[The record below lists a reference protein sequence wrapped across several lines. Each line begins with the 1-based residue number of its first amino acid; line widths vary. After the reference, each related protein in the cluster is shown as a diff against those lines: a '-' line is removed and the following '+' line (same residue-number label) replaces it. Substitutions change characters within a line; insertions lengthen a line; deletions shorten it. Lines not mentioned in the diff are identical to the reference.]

1 MYLYRAVDGQ
11 GNTAEFFLSRTR
23 GIAAAKA
30 FFRKALKHHQEPHRI
45 TLDGHRPSHSALRRM
60 GMNGAFNFRGRNP
73 VKIRCCQYLN
83 NVVEQDH
90 RRVKG
95 RLRPMLGFKAFYNAR
110 CVIIG
115 IELAQKIG
123 VGAGIGV
130 SEHASGGGGVQ
141 SIIEIGGGNVVV
153 AAQSS
158 RVNRQDKKKYRIRNW
173 REYERGLRSR
183 GDVTIWLSEDAI
195 AAWVP
200 PKNGLRGGQRRY
212 SNLAV
217 RTALTLRVVFSLP
230 LRPTEGFLDSLLR
243 LMGRNLKAPEHTT
256 LSRRNQIVAVPPLT
270 RSYDG
275 PIDLIVDS
283 TGLKILGCGEWN
295 AHKHK
300 ASKKRRDWRKLH
312 IGVDAEG
319 FIVAAELTASSRD
332 DASTLPALLDTIEV
346 PIRRFTADGA
356 YDHRSVYDQLSA
368 AGTENVVIVIPPRR
382 CAVSAGPTDG
392 PWAQRDTALE
402 RIHQVGRREWQKES
416 GYRQQ
421 ARVENSFFR
430 YKSVLGGGLQARHG
444 KAQRREVAIGC
455 HILNRMAEMGRPK
468 SCAVVS

>member
-1 MYLYRAVDGQ
+1 MV
-11 GNTAEFFLSRTR
+11 
-23 GIAAAKA
+23 AAK
-30 FFRKALKHHQEPHRI
+30 
-45 TLDGHRPSHSALRRM
+45 
-60 GMNGAFNFRGRNP
+60 
-73 VKIRCCQYLN
+73 
-83 NVVEQDH
+83 
-90 RRVKG
+90 
-95 RLRPMLGFKAFYNAR
+95 
-110 CVIIG
+110 
-115 IELAQKIG
+115 
-123 VGAGIGV
+123 
-130 SEHASGGGGVQ
+130 
-141 SIIEIGGGNVVV
+141 
-153 AAQSS
+153 SS
-158 RVNRQDKKKYRIRNW
+158 RVNRQYKKKYRIRNW

-230 LRPTEGFLDSLLR
+230 LRQTEGFLDSLLR
-243 LMGRNLKAPEHTT
+243 LMGLNLKAPDHTT

-270 RSYDG
+270 RSHDG

-346 PIRRFTADGA
+346 SVVAWIGAEMEFARSQAVASGDAFEHRPPECGHCVQNFLDDLDLRDLPGEAARFELGADHALPTTDLRFYPAALVVPCGHLP
-356 YDHRSVYDQLSA
+356 DHA
-368 AGTENVVIVIPPRR
+368 AVAADLGNMAIPNGWIPRR
-382 CAVSAGPTDG
+382 LRSDHCVLRRRYNPHPGSPHTAASAYP
-392 PWAQRDTALE
+392 
-402 RIHQVGRREWQKES
+402 V
-416 GYRQQ
+416 
-421 ARVENSFFR
+421 
-430 YKSVLGGGLQARHG
+430 
-444 KAQRREVAIGC
+444 
-455 HILNRMAEMGRPK
+455 
-468 SCAVVS
+468 

>member
-1 MYLYRAVDGQ
+1 
-11 GNTAEFFLSRTR
+11 
-23 GIAAAKA
+23 
-30 FFRKALKHHQEPHRI
+30 
-45 TLDGHRPSHSALRRM
+45 M
-60 GMNGAFNFRGRNP
+60 GDR
-73 VKIRCCQYLN
+73 
-83 NVVEQDH
+83 
-90 RRVKG
+90 
-95 RLRPMLGFKAFYNAR
+95 
-110 CVIIG
+110 
-115 IELAQKIG
+115 
-123 VGAGIGV
+123 
-130 SEHASGGGGVQ
+130 
-141 SIIEIGGGNVVV
+141 GGNVVV
-153 AAQSS
+153 AGKSS
-158 RVNRQDKKKYRIRNW
+158 RVNRQYKKKYRIRNW
-173 REYERGLRSR
+173 REYKRGLRSR

-217 RTALTLRVVFSLP
+217 RTALTLRVVFGLP
-230 LRPTEGFLDSLLR
+230 LRQTEGFLDSLLR
-243 LMGRNLKAPEHTT
+243 LMGLNLKAPDHTT

-356 YDHRSVYDQLSA
+356 WGQPSGPLDPHISGTVNHDLAHYDHRSVYDQLSA

-382 CAVSAGPTDG
+382 SALSAGPTDG

-402 RIHQVGRREWQKES
+402 RIRQVGRREWQKES

-430 YKSVLGGGLQARHG
+430 YKSVLGGGLKARHG

-455 HILNRMAEMGRPK
+455 HILNRMAELGRPK

>member
-1 MYLYRAVDGQ
+1 MV
-11 GNTAEFFLSRTR
+11 
-23 GIAAAKA
+23 AAK
-30 FFRKALKHHQEPHRI
+30 
-45 TLDGHRPSHSALRRM
+45 
-60 GMNGAFNFRGRNP
+60 
-73 VKIRCCQYLN
+73 
-83 NVVEQDH
+83 
-90 RRVKG
+90 
-95 RLRPMLGFKAFYNAR
+95 
-110 CVIIG
+110 
-115 IELAQKIG
+115 
-123 VGAGIGV
+123 
-130 SEHASGGGGVQ
+130 
-141 SIIEIGGGNVVV
+141 
-153 AAQSS
+153 SS
-158 RVNRQDKKKYRIRNW
+158 RVNRQYKKKYRIRNW

-217 RTALTLRVVFSLP
+217 RTALTLRVVCSLP
-230 LRPTEGFLDSLLR
+230 LRQTEGFLDSLLR
-243 LMGRNLKAPEHTT
+243 LMGLNLKAPDHTT

-382 CAVSAGPTDG
+382 SAVSAGPTDG
-392 PWAQRDTALE
+392 PWAQRDTAVVCAITLGGAPYQVILLAQAGNGIVLPLILILLLIVVNKT
-402 RIHQVGRREWQKES
+402 RIMGPHRNSRLANVLGAIVVLVIS
-416 GYRQQ
+416 GLSLLQL
-421 ARVENSFFR
+421 ARV
-430 YKSVLGGGLQARHG
+430 LGLVG
-444 KAQRREVAIGC
+444 
-455 HILNRMAEMGRPK
+455 
-468 SCAVVS
+468 

>member
-1 MYLYRAVDGQ
+1 M
-11 GNTAEFFLSRTR
+11 
-23 GIAAAKA
+23 
-30 FFRKALKHHQEPHRI
+30 
-45 TLDGHRPSHSALRRM
+45 
-60 GMNGAFNFRGRNP
+60 
-73 VKIRCCQYLN
+73 
-83 NVVEQDH
+83 
-90 RRVKG
+90 
-95 RLRPMLGFKAFYNAR
+95 
-110 CVIIG
+110 
-115 IELAQKIG
+115 
-123 VGAGIGV
+123 
-130 SEHASGGGGVQ
+130 
-141 SIIEIGGGNVVV
+141 
-153 AAQSS
+153 
-158 RVNRQDKKKYRIRNW
+158 
-173 REYERGLRSR
+173 
-183 GDVTIWLSEDAI
+183 
-195 AAWVP
+195 
-200 PKNGLRGGQRRY
+200 
-212 SNLAV
+212 
-217 RTALTLRVVFSLP
+217 TLRVVFSLP
-230 LRPTEGFLDSLLR
+230 LRQTEGFLDSLLR
-243 LMGRNLKAPEHTT
+243 LMGLNLKAPDHTT

-382 CAVSAGPTDG
+382 SAVSAGPTDG

-402 RIHQVGRREWQKES
+402 RIRKVGRREWQKES

-430 YKSVLGGGLQARHG
+430 YKSVFGGDLKARHS
-444 KAQRREVAIGC
+444 KAQRREAAIGC
-455 HILNRMAEMGRPK
+455 HILNRMAELGRP
-468 SCAVVS
+468 SSYALGR